1 MSTALLREML
11 RLELAT
17 LIETAASP
25 SVAASRGLALMAPG
39 HGEGVYVLYDA
50 EGVESALAGMSGE
63 RTQTMARVLRDE
75 HVVIGILAADKLPSC
90 WSVRQV
96 TSVAAEKGYGPLM
109 YDIALSDGPLA
120 PMRDSVS
127 LSAERVWRRYYE
139 DRSDVRHVPLKKCK
153 NHVSVRPW
161 LNFSYELTGPGH
173 DVSALKTRH
182 ERVLDTLAEE
192 IVSAEVKSAL
202 ERAGSMYFDSRY
214 TEA

>member
-1 MSTALLREML
+1 MREQLLHE
-11 RLELAT
+11 
-17 LIETAASP
+17 AAADSKT
-25 SVAASRGLALMAPG
+25 AASRGLALMAPG
-39 HGEGVYVLYDA
+39 DGEGVYVLYNA
-50 EGVESALAGMSGE
+50 EVVESTLAGMSGE
-63 RTQTMARVLRDE
+63 RTQTMARALRDE
-75 HVVIGILAADKLPSC
+75 HAVIGVLAADKLPSC

-139 DRSDVRHVPLKKCK
+139 DRSDVAHAPLKNCK
-153 NHVSVRPW
+153 KHVSVRPW
-161 LNFSYELTGPGH
+161 LNFSYELTGQGA
-173 DVSALKTRH
+173 DVAALKARH
-182 ERVLDTLAEE
+182 ERVLSALSEE
-192 IVSAEVKSAL
+192 IVEGEVKSAL